1 MQQYPSA
8 PFAQVEALLSDL
20 IDSYQ
25 QADTAS
31 SIMATSAAVRDTIRE
46 ADGAETRLKGLISGT
61 VTPVDHTEAAAIMPG
76 PVLTAVS
83 LHHHTDCADK
93 QQRLA
98 SLAEDVSSSQG
109 QLQQQQKTDEPR
121 VR

>member
-1 MQQYPSA
+1 MGSPLTMALIQTLSVTRMLCAVARTHVAFGHDLCRQHLRLVNMQQYPSA

-31 SIMATSAAVRDTIRE
+31 SIMATSAAVRDSIRE

-61 VTPVDHTEAAAIMPG
+61 
-76 PVLTAVS
+76 
-83 LHHHTDCADK
+83 
-93 QQRLA
+93 A
-98 SLAEDVSSSQG
+98 S
-109 QLQQQQKTDEPR
+109 
-121 VR
+121 

>member
-31 SIMATSAAVRDTIRE
+31 SIMATSAAVRDSIRE

-61 VTPVDHTEAAAIMPG
+61 ASETSCLPRAWRCSDRCG
-76 PVLTAVS
+76 PHVYLQTAQ
-83 LHHHTDCADK
+83 T
-93 QQRLA
+93 
-98 SLAEDVSSSQG
+98 SSSG
-109 QLQQQQKTDEPR
+109 WPDLQRTCPAAKGSCSSSR
-121 VR
+121 